1 MTASA
6 GRHHDRPGHGS
17 ESNGPTRCVARLGLL
32 LTAMAAGC
40 SGCHGRCP
48 ALPSLTAVRVILAD
62 VERQRQ
68 ENRAGEAG
76 SPCAT
81 GGLPTRVVD
90 RGSHAAGLSISDC
103 RLTIGWSSQDRNRQ
117 STIGNRQLLRSMVD
131 YRAGR
136 YEHGFMREL
145 PDSAGEAPAATRKA
159 GAEALGP
166 LPGFGQTLNRDLRRL
181 PSQLWADFKSVYTSP
196 ANLLLLGG
204 TYGAALAL
212 QSTGPDDTVA
222 DGLGEH
228 RIFKD
233 DWRDAFGAAGNPLVH
248 FGLAGL
254 WYVVGQQTQDD
265 HTYEVAG
272 TLRRALMVNGLS
284 VLVGQVASGGH
295 GPNGEFGSF
304 PSGHTSSTF
313 AVASVMHRSYGPWV
327 GVPLYALGG
336 LVAMERLDSDEH
348 FLSDVVMGAVM
359 GLVIGHTIA
368 GERELA
374 LAGGRIVPYVDP
386 QTQSS
391 GLAWVVHFK

>member
-17 ESNGPTRCVARLGLL
+17 ESDGRTRCVARLALL
-32 LTAMAAGC
+32 LTAIAAGC
-40 SGCHGRCP
+40 SGCHGRCA
-48 ALPSLTAVRVILAD
+48 ALPSLTAVRVMLAD
-62 VERQRQ
+62 VERERQ
-68 ENRAGEAG
+68 ENRAGEAD
-76 SPCAT
+76 SPGAT
-81 GGLPTRVVD
+81 GPPKAEPTSVAD
-90 RGSHAAGLSISDC
+90 HAWQPPAGDS
-103 RLTIGWSSQDRNRQ
+103 RQ
-117 STIGNRQLLRSMVD
+117 PSPMLDSRMVD

-136 YEHGFMREL
+136 YERGFLHEWL
-145 PDSAGEAPAATRKA
+145 DSAGGAPAATRKM
-159 GAEALGP
+159 GGEEPGP
-166 LPGFGQTLNRDLRRL
+166 LPGFRQTLVRDLQRL
-181 PSQLWADFKSVYTSP
+181 PNDLWSDIKSVYTRP
-196 ANLLLLGG
+196 DNLLLLGG

-222 DGLGEH
+222 DRLGEH

-248 FGLAGL
+248 FGLAGI
-254 WYVVGQQTQDD
+254 WYVVGQQAQDE

-295 GPNGEFGSF
+295 GPNGEFGAL

-348 FLSDVVMGAVM
+348 FLSDVVMGGMM

-368 GERELA
+368 GERELE

>member
-48 ALPSLTAVRVILAD
+48 ALPSLTAVRVMLAD

-68 ENRAGEAG
+68 ENRAGKAD
-76 SPCAT
+76 SPGAT
-81 GGLPTRVVD
+81 GGLPTSVSPSATGGLPTSVAD
-90 RGSHAAGLSISDC
+90 RAAHLPAGDS
-103 RLTIGWSSQDRNRQ
+103 RQ
-117 STIGNRQLLRSMVD
+117 PWPIPDSAMPD
-131 YRAGR
+131 YGAGR
-136 YEHGFMREL
+136 YERGFLHERL
-145 PDSAGEAPAATRKA
+145 ASAGEAPAATRKMD
-159 GAEALGP
+159 GQEPGP
-166 LPGFGQTLNRDLRRL
+166 LPGFRQTLRRDIRRL
-181 PSQLWADFKSVYTSP
+181 PSELWSDIQSVYASP
-196 ANLLLLGG
+196 ENLLLLGG

-222 DGLGEH
+222 DRLGEH

-272 TLRRALMVNGLS
+272 TLRRALMLNGLS

-327 GVPLYALGG
+327 GMPLYALGG

-368 GERELA
+368 GERELE